1 MSVRM
6 LGIARRKQTYATITA
21 TTRIK
26 APIELHGIDG
36 TYATALY
43 NAAMKNASLEK
54 TEKQLSSL
62 CSIINRDPKLSM
74 VLNNPSLSFKD
85 RSVIAEVLAKSLGND
100 KLIFNFL
107 EIVAEKN
114 RLNLIKDIVKKFSY
128 LMSAKKG
135 EIEVIVTS
143 VSPLD
148 SQSLSRLESAISKS
162 KHAGPGRKLKM
173 INKINENIIG
183 GIIVEIGNYTVDL
196 SVAHKILKLN
206 KALTDSI

>member
-1 MSVRM
+1 
-6 LGIARRKQTYATITA
+6 
-21 TTRIK
+21 
-26 APIELHGIDG
+26 
-36 TYATALY
+36 
-43 NAAMKNASLEK
+43 MKNASLEK

-143 VSPLD
+143 VSVNKLL
-148 SQSLSRLESAISKS
+148 LSIF
-162 KHAGPGRKLKM
+162 
-173 INKINENIIG
+173 
-183 GIIVEIGNYTVDL
+183 
-196 SVAHKILKLN
+196 IL
-206 KALTDSI
+206 I